1 MSLLFDGSAEDWL
14 PDRLARERKTSPAKK
29 VQDEHLLS
37 LPTLTNKTGH
47 ILNAPGT
54 LYRAANL
61 QGLDE

>member
-14 PDRLARERKTSPAKK
+14 PDTLAREHKTSTRKESSRRTPA
-29 VQDEHLLS
+29 QPPHI
-37 LPTLTNKTGH
+37 N